1 MFVMGGDVKGGK
13 VYTRWPGMND
23 GQLYQD
29 RDLAVTT
36 DYRSVLSEIMMKH
49 LGDRDMK
56 TVFPGF
62 ENDPRQF
69 LGLIKA

>member
-1 MFVMGGDVKGGK
+1 MQKHMS
-13 VYTRWPGMND
+13 
-23 GQLYQD
+23 D
-29 RDLAVTT
+29 RDL
-36 DYRSVLSEIMMKH
+36 
-49 LGDRDMK
+49 K